1 MSRSSNSIIHQP
13 DGGPGNLQAVPQWVA
28 TMRQAAQEVISA
40 EDVKAIVQ
48 NQVEKAK
55 SGDQAAIK
63 FVFDQI
69 LGGPLKGATFVQN
82 VYHNDSPDQTGE
94 AAPVPRVPPTR
105 TPPRDP
111 FK

>member
-82 VYHNDSPDQTGE
+82 VYHNGFPRPDRRRGARPAGATDAD
-94 AAPVPRVPPTR
+94 AAAESV
-105 TPPRDP
+105 
-111 FK
+111 